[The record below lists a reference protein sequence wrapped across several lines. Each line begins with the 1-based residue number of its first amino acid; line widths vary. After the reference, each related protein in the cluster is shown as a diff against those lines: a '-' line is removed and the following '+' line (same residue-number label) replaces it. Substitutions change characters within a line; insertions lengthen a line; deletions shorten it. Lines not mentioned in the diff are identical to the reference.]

1 MNRYDSQYLQKM
13 FKKRDIK
20 VIITKEENTSKA
32 QIRRYYVYRMAHSE
46 RSTVSDKEV
55 SILL

>member
-46 RSTVSDKEV
+46 R
-55 SILL
+55 